1 MINIQIFKEFLYI
14 FSWIMIPCIMIA
26 FFLFL
31 FIIICIAFKRLA
43 DTPEI
48 TRDTKKAYQVFK
60 EMLIKDLGGQKK

>member
-1 MINIQIFKEFLYI
+1 MITIHMIKEFLYY
-14 FSWIMIPCIMIA
+14 FSWIMIPCIMTA

-43 DTPEI
+43 NTPEI

-60 EMLIKDLGGQKK
+60 EMLIKDLGGLKR